1 MSPLG
6 SLVGPGRSYF
16 AVSGAVGNRDSWKT
30 GEGMGVLFGE
40 GITSPQA
47 EVSLPLILTHSWNK
61 VMRKCADLKGS
72 EAADAG
78 LWKDKMQDIFLPLQ
92 HL

>member
-16 AVSGAVGNRDSWKT
+16 AVSGAGGNRDRWKT
-30 GEGMGVLFGE
+30 GEGTGAEFGE
-40 GITSPQA
+40 GTTSPQA
-47 EVSLPLILTHSWNK
+47 EASLSFILAHSWNK

-72 EAADAG
+72 EAGDAG
-78 LWKDKMQDIFLPLQ
+78 LWEDKMRDIFLPLQ
-92 HL
+92 YL